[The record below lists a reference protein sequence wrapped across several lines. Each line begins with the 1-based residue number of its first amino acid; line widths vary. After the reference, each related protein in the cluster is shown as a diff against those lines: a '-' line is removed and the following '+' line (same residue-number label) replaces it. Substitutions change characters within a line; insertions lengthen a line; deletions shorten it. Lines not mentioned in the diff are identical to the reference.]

1 MQIPSLIFILLLLSC
16 LAFTQDC
23 GVNCIYN
30 KCDPSIPAANFL
42 GGFDGYYDET
52 GHHSNK
58 TVYQMKDKCIWCQHY
73 KMIFFVT
80 NSENSMQ
87 RIFVRCKKI
96 YGKYNG
102 GCKERRVP
110 IVCNITVT
118 GRITALVKNVRLTS
132 QIAWGK

>member
-1 MQIPSLIFILLLLSC
+1 MQIPSFIFILLLLSC

-23 GVNCIYN
+23 GDNCIYRSC
-30 KCDPSIPAANFL
+30 KPTFPAANFL
-42 GGFDGYYDET
+42 GGFDGWYYEM

-58 TVYQMKDKCIWCQHY
+58 TVYQKKDKCIWCQHY
-73 KMIFFVT
+73 KMNFFAT
-80 NSENSMQ
+80 NSENSIQ
-87 RIFVRCKKI
+87 RIFVCCKKI

-102 GCKERRVP
+102 GFKERRVP
-110 IVCNITVT
+110 IVCNATVT